1 MSAGPHLWRR
11 ELRVLWSVFFAATT
25 FPFDSRERLRAFN
38 PPDTSPAFLF
48 LLLFNSRPSFCFRR
62 RDEVAFDDDEISNGT
77 KWKSK
82 ETVKRSRTR
91 KQALDLWPIST
102 LIDYNCQDILPRH
115 VKRQFINSTSTQQDT
130 FPPVTELPTETELP
144 IETATPENE
153 DEDESSTE
161 AGEPTVEVP
170 VDTITESLAESESI
184 IDIITESLAESS
196 SSPELVRDTSDI
208 LTLSIPTTILV
219 TTTPPPSASPPE
231 TIVQP
236 TQASEAE
243 ETEPEETESAP
254 EETIST
260 PATEEEEGTEVAP
273 VPVPETTKT
282 STSSGI
288 VIAPGGVVTEE
299 SSSAAQVETTT
310 SAAAPTTTTT
320 KEATKP
326 EETEEKPEEKPAE
339 ETTTEGAVVVPAD
352 STTTTPPA
360 DPTTTAKVE
369 TVTPQEPE
377 PTEPPVV
384 VVPTTTTS
392 KGIIDGVVDPIESI
406 ISSIVNPDPP
416 ANTTTDVVIPN
427 PTPTD
432 EPVTVTPQEPKPTD
446 PPVDPSPTDPP
457 WTPRSPTRRRRRMNP
472 SRPLPRQHDG
482 FGASRGA
489 DHRGAPPVAD
499 TTTFTSVPAASTVIG
514 KDAWLGTKLAA
525 DDATATAN
533 SELPAPTN
541 GEELPA
547 GMPKTIDASDDVV
560 TQPAGTTL
568 IRIVFDRRLHYEFV
582 AENFTA
588 AQQIFTFLPQV
599 ISYGEGI
606 DEKDIRMLRLVPIE
620 TKQKKGWITT
630 SALAEG
636 EASNSD
642 ASGEPG
648 GSPFTNSDPDSNA
661 GEEQSP
667 SQKGATVGIA
677 FGAVSIAVAYGAAMF
692 LVARR
697 YKRKKQAHR
706 RASSV
711 TEVTHSDMRYSGSG
725 SPAAAMMGGALLSR
739 DFSSYGG
746 VAGGRKATAA
756 DAAARATR
764 AAPPTSRRLL
774 RRRTLSD
781 GTKTGLKRVFVTR
794 LETLP

>member
-1 MSAGPHLWRR
+1 MQPKSWTV
-11 ELRVLWSVFFAATT
+11 VLALASLASTAIAAN
-25 FPFDSRERLRAFN
+25 D
-38 PPDTSPAFLF
+38 
-48 LLLFNSRPSFCFRR
+48 RPRIYF
-62 RDEVAFDDDEISNGT
+62 
-77 KWKSK
+77 
-82 ETVKRSRTR
+82 
-91 KQALDLWPIST
+91 
-102 LIDYNCQDILPRH
+102 PRH

-457 WTPRSPTRRRRRMNP
+457 VDPTVTPQEPTPTDPTPTDVPPTVTPQEPQPTDPTVTPQEPGPTGGPQEPDTTTTSDEPVTTPPPGNTTVSEP
-472 SRPLPRQHDG
+472 PEEPTTVVP
-482 FGASRGA
+482 
-489 DHRGAPPVAD
+489 PPVAD

-630 SALAEG
+630 SALAYVPTSIIDALQIDIHLTNSALYHHPVPLAFELASAIDPSYGIFPGSEG

-746 VAGGRKATAA
+746 VAGGRESHGSGRSGAGNSGRTAYISA
-756 DAAARATR
+756 PVAAEN
-764 AAPPTSRRLL
+764 SL
-774 RRRTLSD
+774 
-781 GTKTGLKRVFVTR
+781 GWN
-794 LETLP
+794 